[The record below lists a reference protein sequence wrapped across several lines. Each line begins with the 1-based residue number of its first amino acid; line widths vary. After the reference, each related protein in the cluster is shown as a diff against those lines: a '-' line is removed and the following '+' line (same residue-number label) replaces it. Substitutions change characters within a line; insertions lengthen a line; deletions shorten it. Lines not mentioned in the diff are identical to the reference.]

1 MAKIT
6 LSSPKFASKNSNAVT
21 TNFVDTFDNN
31 KSYSGGTITLTG
43 ASYETTTKVLTITAT
58 YNRSG
63 FNSQGVYLSLNND
76 RKSMGNSG
84 NYSSVA
90 NGWGQSIG
98 AGEHYAVRET
108 NTNTVHI
115 TSSNTSY
122 IAVLRNGGGG
132 SSGNGVTGVTLTVS
146 SVVEPSVINSG
157 SVPIFFRAI
166 YSSGWKAINN
176 TRWLSETTFK
186 RDVSDKITFGTSI
199 NTYEIQYDGMG
210 GTTPQTQTK
219 IQDTS
224 ITLAGVQT
232 KDPLLNISGVTV
244 SFDGNSGTPA
254 VTSKTNTKDVYY
266 TFKNWVSVYEEAYYE
281 AGASFS
287 GNHNDTMIANYLAE
301 SIWYSIT
308 LPSATRNNTTLT
320 RTVNYNGNTGTSSLA
335 SANSTATRTYTH
347 TGWEDQYGTLKGTSG
362 ASYTPTSN
370 HTLYARWSSS
380 DGNYSTL
387 TLPTATK
394 ASTTETRT
402 ITLNANGG
410 TVNTSTMTSTATRS
424 YTHTGWYTQSSGGIL
439 KGKAGA
445 QYTPATTNETL
456 YAQYTSTVGNY
467 SAVTLPTP
475 TRQDY
480 IFKGWATTQNASVA
494 NITSPYIP
502 NGNIT
507 LYAVWEED
515 QAKMFIKNNQGV
527 WLKGKTFIKDANGSW
542 RKAKKIYIK
551 QADGTWKLGKN
562 S

>member
-6 LSSPKFASKNSNAVT
+6 LNSPKFASRNSNAVT
-21 TNFVDTFDNN
+21 TTYVDTFNNN
-31 KSYSGGTITLTG
+31 KSYNGGTITLTG

-84 NYSSVA
+84 SYSSVA
-90 NGWGQSIG
+90 SGWGQSVG
-98 AGEHYAVRET
+98 VGEHYAVRET

-115 TSSNTSY
+115 TSSNTTY
-122 IAVLRNGGGG
+122 MAVLRNGGGG

-146 SVVEPSVINSG
+146 AVVEPSVINSG

-166 YSSGWKAINN
+166 YNSGWKAISES
-176 TRWLSETTFK
+176 RWLTESTFK
-186 RDVSDKITFGTSI
+186 REVSDTISFSTSV
-199 NTYEIQYDGMG
+199 NTYSIQYDGMG

-224 ITLAGVQT
+224 ITLAGIQT
-232 KDPLLNISGVTV
+232 KDPLLGIKGVTV
-244 SFDGNSGTPA
+244 TYNGNSGTPSVA
-254 VTSKTNTKDVYY
+254 SQANTKDVYY
-266 TFKNWVSVYEEAYYE
+266 TFKNWVSTYEETYYE

-301 SIWYSIT
+301 SIWYGIT
-308 LPSATRNNTTLT
+308 LPSATRSKTTLT
-320 RTVNYNGNTGTSSLA
+320 RTVTYNGNTGTSSST

-347 TGWEDQYGTLKGTSG
+347 TGWEDQYGTFKGAAG
-362 ASYTPTSN
+362 ASYTPTSS

-380 DGNYSTL
+380 DSSYSAL

-394 ASTTETRT
+394 ASVTERRT

-410 TVNTSTMTSTATRS
+410 VINTSTVESTATRT
-424 YTHTGWYTQSSGGIL
+424 YTQTGWYTQSSGGIL

-445 QYTPATTNETL
+445 QYTPTSSSETL
-456 YAQYTSTVGNY
+456 YAQYTSTVGDY

-480 IFKGWATTQNASVA
+480 IFKGWATTANATTP
-494 NITSPYIP
+494 NIISPYTP
-502 NGNIT
+502 
-507 LYAVWEED
+507 
-515 QAKMFIKNNQGV
+515 
-527 WLKGKTFIKDANGSW
+527 S
-542 RKAKKIYIK
+542 
-551 QADGTWKLGKN
+551 
-562 S
+562 